1 MLQHPKK
8 FPRGFTLVEIMTVM
22 AIIALLAAIA
32 IPGFLRARKRTQ
44 AAIVLDNLRLIDGAK
59 DQYAVEYSKTT
70 GTPDPVSL
78 APYIKRNIGL
88 YNIFASGTT
97 TDPKILNISYMLN
110 DYNSEPGVIGVDAAF
125 SDVVDPSYWSP
136 YSTN

>member
-1 MLQHPKK
+1 MSQYPKK
-8 FPRGFTLVEIMTVM
+8 FHQGFTLVEIMTVV

-32 IPGFLRARKRTQ
+32 IPGFLRARKRGQ
-44 AAIVLDNLRLIDGAK
+44 AAVVLDNLRLIDGAK
-59 DQYAVEYSKTT
+59 DQYAVEYNKTT

-78 APYIKRNIGL
+78 APYLKRNIGL

-97 TDPKILNISYMLN
+97 LDPKILNISYMLN
-110 DYNSEPGVIGVDAAF
+110 DYNSVPGANGVDAAF
-125 SDVVDPSYWSP
+125 SDVIDPAYWSP

>member
-1 MLQHPKK
+1 MPQKTKK
-8 FPRGFTLVEIMTVM
+8 IQQGFTLVEIMIVV

-44 AAIVLDNLRLIDGAK
+44 ATIVLDNLRLIDGAK
-59 DQYAVEYSKTT
+59 DQYAVENSKTT

-78 APYIKRNIGL
+78 APYIKRNLGL
-88 YNIFASGTT
+88 YNVFAAGSTS
-97 TDPKILNISYMLN
+97 DPKILSISYMLN
-110 DYNSEPGVIGVDAAF
+110 DFNSAPGVSGVATAF
-125 SDVVDPSYWSP
+125 SDVVDPSFWSP